1 MLFAAVYPKRL
12 QGNALWQSL
21 VCTLGP
27 IGPGGPGGFGPRKGP
42 GGFAG
47 RGGLENVFKQ
57 EFGYDPS
64 TRPEDIEG
72 SIAQALLLMNNPQ
85 LNQKIR
91 ATGTN
96 LLTRVLKAYP
106 KDDEALTVVYLRALA
121 RTPTD
126 RELERCQSYVQRVGN
141 RAEAFEDILWV
152 LVNST
157 EFQTKR

>member
-1 MLFAAVYPKRL
+1 
-12 QGNALWQSL
+12 
-21 VCTLGP
+21 LGP
-27 IGPGGPGGFGPRKGP
+27 INPVGP
-42 GGFAG
+42 GGFAPKKGPG
-47 RGGLENVFKQ
+47 RFGGAFGLEGMVKQ

-64 TRPEDIEG
+64 TRSEDIEG
-72 SIAQALLLMNNPQ
+72 SVAQALMLMNNPQ

-96 LLTRVLKAYP
+96 LLARVLKSYP

-126 RELERCQSYVQRVGN
+126 REMERCQSYIQRVGN

>member
-1 MLFAAVYPKRL
+1 
-12 QGNALWQSL
+12 
-21 VCTLGP
+21 
-27 IGPGGPGGFGPRKGP
+27 
-42 GGFAG
+42 
-47 RGGLENVFKQ
+47 
-57 EFGYDPS
+57 
-64 TRPEDIEG
+64 
-72 SIAQALLLMNNPQ
+72 MNNPQ